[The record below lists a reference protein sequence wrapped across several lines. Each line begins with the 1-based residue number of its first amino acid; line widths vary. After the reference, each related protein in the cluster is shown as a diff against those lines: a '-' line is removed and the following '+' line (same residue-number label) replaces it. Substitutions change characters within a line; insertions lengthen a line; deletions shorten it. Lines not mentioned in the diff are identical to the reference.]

1 VLYLLIR
8 SWGSR
13 PRLYAVARYRG
24 LSNLK
29 LIVRYRGLSNLK
41 LIVRYRGLSNLKL
54 IVRIEARS
62 LHRAEELNI
71 KTKRRE
77 REINAALPLCL
88 LAGGVRNHLERLF
101 ETPEQVSPFS
111 CLLERGFRCDIPS
124 SIFRW

>member
-29 LIVRYRGLSNLK
+29 LIVRIG
-41 LIVRYRGLSNLKL
+41 
-54 IVRIEARS
+54 ARS